1 MNTSFIPSEGGRGDS
16 DRPPKAPADGDQQ
29 NTLCHIEASC
39 SRHHWPIESNY
50 GTDAGAFISG
60 L

>member
-1 MNTSFIPSEGGRGDS
+1 MNTSLVGVYTQGA